1 MALCPGGWAEGR
13 LASSTRTTSSSDPPR
28 APVSAVSHPGVTAS
42 PPKGHNAG
50 GGADPGSQGAPAA
63 SRQVV
68 KVLLAQ
74 RKGFIKLSLDTGA
87 HLVPVLGIGEE
98 RVGSNLLMALLLPAK
113 RVPIKVRAAGIN
125 EEALR

>member
-1 MALCPGGWAEGR
+1 
-13 LASSTRTTSSSDPPR
+13 
-28 APVSAVSHPGVTAS
+28 
-42 PPKGHNAG
+42 
-50 GGADPGSQGAPAA
+50 
-63 SRQVV
+63 VV